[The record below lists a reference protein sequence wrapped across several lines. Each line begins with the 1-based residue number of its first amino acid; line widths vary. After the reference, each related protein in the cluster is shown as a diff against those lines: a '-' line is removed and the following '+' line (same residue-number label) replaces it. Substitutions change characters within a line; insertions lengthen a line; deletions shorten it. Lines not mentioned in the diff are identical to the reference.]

1 MQINMD
7 FAQRVVVSPK
17 QHQWVSSPTPGVN
30 RVMLDRDGLE
40 SGRATSLVRYA
51 PNTTFPLH
59 VHSGGEEILVL
70 EGEFSDEKGLYP
82 AGTYVRNPIGSQH
95 RPTSGPNGALLFVK
109 LCQFDANDSSCF
121 ALNTRDAA
129 WHQGLVPGLRV
140 QGLHQFGTEHA
151 ALVRWAPNTNFS
163 SHRHW
168 GGEEILV
175 LEGTFYDEH
184 GVYPK
189 GTWIR
194 SPHLSAHQPY
204 TKDDGALIYVK
215 TGHLMGVPSN

>member
-7 FAQRVVVSPK
+7 FAQRVVVPPE

-30 RVMLDRDGLE
+30 RVMLDRDGVE

-59 VHSGGEEILVL
+59 VHG
-70 EGEFSDEKGLYP
+70 
-82 AGTYVRNPIGSQH
+82 
-95 RPTSGPNGALLFVK
+95 
-109 LCQFDANDSSCF
+109 
-121 ALNTRDAA
+121 
-129 WHQGLVPGLRV
+129 
-140 QGLHQFGTEHA
+140 
-151 ALVRWAPNTNFS
+151 
-163 SHRHW
+163 

-215 TGHLMGVPSN
+215 TGHLIGVPSR